1 MVLPSARQWAT
12 LALLPVLSANALLF
26 DLSPHTNNVNKR
38 QEQHHRLAQLAKR
51 AAPVLPATWSYQG
64 CYTDGAART
73 FTAGGFTSATMT
85 IDKCVAYCNT
95 NNYIYAGL
103 EYSQVRL
110 PYPILSPPN
119 RLLVVLVVGMLL
131 TRLPLGML

>member
-1 MVLPSARQWAT
+1 MSTNDKNNTIDLLNSQNEPPPSYRLLGPTKVAT
-12 LALLPVLSANALLF
+12 RTFSPTHKSCIRLLILAYPRRYS
-26 DLSPHTNNVNKR
+26 
-38 QEQHHRLAQLAKR
+38 
-51 AAPVLPATWSYQG
+51 
-64 CYTDGAART
+64 DGAART

-110 PYPILSPPN
+110 PPILSPPN
-119 RLLVVLVVGMLL
+119 HLLVVLVVGMLL